1 MDNIAKGFDYFE
13 SKGIQFILGAE
24 SSSIGVPAAEIATE
38 KKMLLV
44 SLSATSNLL
53 SNKDDMFIR
62 LLPTSDFLAREYAKY
77 LYTSEGYKEYS
88 VIYDLSNANY
98 TIDYYESFKDEFEQ
112 LGGKITCVIEF

>member
-1 MDNIAKGFDYFE
+1 
-13 SKGIQFILGAE
+13 
-24 SSSIGVPAAEIATE
+24 
-38 KKMLLV
+38 MLLV

-112 LGGKITCVIEF
+112 LGGKITCVIEFDALKK